1 MPFTFTAAHSSR
13 ISKPR
18 AKKISLKRAAS
29 TPFPKLNQRKPIQR
43 SESKPE
49 LVEDDADDLF
59 QDHLDDVGLVA
70 CLASDLSLRDVVP
83 AMKYVRSHMFDD
95 IPERSGMNS
104 TRTAEV
110 LNFRRL
116 LPPIVTNVHVHALI
130 KSPTLVEREIAEL
143 TSAGLLRKIVVPGR
157 GVGRSS
163 ISDALVLVEDWEQ
176 LVKAAE
182 DLGSDLIDKYEQQ
195 LRTTSLSPT
204 VPRGVFDD
212 TEVSQL
218 MRAGFLSA
226 PSQALNSANV
236 FSRPMNG
243 SSGALTSIASIAR
256 AASGSMAAGGGE
268 GAAHEAAGGASA
280 GLWTSKPQEPHFPS
294 IPGAKSIRNIG
305 DLQLAL
311 PSTGAFLKLLHEAR
325 AHLLSILSKSKFREA
340 PLYLLRERW
349 DGGVETAEQ
358 AARSTNYGRSFAGI
372 LPGRTRK
379 WKHFY
384 GLKFDWVLEE
394 CAGAGLVEVF
404 ETGSVGRGVRAL

>member
-18 AKKISLKRAAS
+18 AKKISLQRAAS

-49 LVEDDADDLF
+49 LVEDDTDDLF

-163 ISDALVLVEDWEQ
+163 ISDALVLVEDWTQ

-182 DLGSDLIDKYEQQ
+182 DLGSDLIG
-195 LRTTSLSPT
+195 TS
-204 VPRGVFDD
+204 RF
-212 TEVSQL
+212 
-218 MRAGFLSA
+218 
-226 PSQALNSANV
+226 
-236 FSRPMNG
+236 
-243 SSGALTSIASIAR
+243 IAAV
-256 AASGSMAAGGGE
+256 
-268 GAAHEAAGGASA
+268 H
-280 GLWTSKPQEPHFPS
+280 
-294 IPGAKSIRNIG
+294 
-305 DLQLAL
+305 
-311 PSTGAFLKLLHEAR
+311 
-325 AHLLSILSKSKFREA
+325 
-340 PLYLLRERW
+340 
-349 DGGVETAEQ
+349 
-358 AARSTNYGRSFAGI
+358 RS
-372 LPGRTRK
+372 
-379 WKHFY
+379 
-384 GLKFDWVLEE
+384 
-394 CAGAGLVEVF
+394 
-404 ETGSVGRGVRAL
+404 

>member
-70 CLASDLSLRDVVP
+70 CLATDLSLRDVVP
-83 AMKYVRSHMFDD
+83 AMKYIRSHMFDD

-157 GVGRSS
+157 GVGGSS

-182 DLGSDLIDKYEQQ
+182 YLELDLIDKYMQQ

-204 VPRGVFDD
+204 VTRGVFDA

-226 PSQALNSANV
+226 PSQAPNTTNV
-236 FSRPMNG
+236 FSRLMDS
-243 SSGALTSIASIAR
+243 SSGTLTSIASIAR
-256 AASGSMAAGGGE
+256 ASEGAGHEATGGG
-268 GAAHEAAGGASA
+268 SA
-280 GLWTSKPQEPHFPS
+280 GLGTSKAQEPHFPS
-294 IPGAKSIRNIG
+294 IPGAKSTRHIG

-325 AHLLSILSKSKFREA
+325 THLLSILFKSKFKEA

-358 AARSTNYGRSFAGI
+358 AARSTNYGRNFAGI

-394 CAGAGLVEVF
+394 CAGAGLLEVF